1 MNFFLN
7 LIISISIFLFVNY
20 NSFGQNSTA
29 KIIYGQVIDNSTKKP
44 LENVKITFSTT
55 WKGKKGNRVKGKITT
70 TKKNGAFKKKL
81 SRKHNWN
88 LFVTCKGYNEYRI
101 EDVNFH
107 PEELPLTILL
117 IKK

>member
-70 TKKNGAFKKKL
+70 TKKMEH
-81 SRKHNWN
+81 SRKNYPESIIGIYLLLVKDTMN
-88 LFVTCKGYNEYRI
+88 I
-101 EDVNFH
+101 E
-107 PEELPLTILL
+107 L
-117 IKK
+117 KM